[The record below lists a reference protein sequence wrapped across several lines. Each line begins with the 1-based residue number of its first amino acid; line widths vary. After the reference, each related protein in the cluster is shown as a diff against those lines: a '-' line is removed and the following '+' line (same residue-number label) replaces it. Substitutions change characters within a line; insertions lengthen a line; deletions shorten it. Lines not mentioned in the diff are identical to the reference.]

1 MGTVYLATDERLGR
15 KVAVKLLKES
25 LSGDARFVERFRREA
40 RSAAALTHPNI
51 ANVYDYGE
59 DGTNHFI
66 TMEYA
71 EGRDLAQLLSVEG
84 PLEPQR
90 AAKIA
95 RQIAVALGYAHSAG
109 VIHRDIKPANVLVD
123 RNDRVKVTDFGI
135 ARAAG
140 DATLTATGA
149 IMGTAAYLSPEQAQG
164 APVDARSDVY
174 SLGIVLFE
182 MLTGEV
188 PFPGDSA
195 VAVAMRHLNE
205 RVPSPVDVRPE
216 VPVHLGAVVLR
227 ATQPDKTERFPDGA
241 SMAEALGTDVPSGAG
256 ATMPLPTEEI
266 ASDAPRPLLPL
277 PQGPW
282 DPARL
287 GRIVLLT
294 FAGLFV
300 LVVVLLLWRLA
311 QNDKPSPTRAT
322 DPATQESPSQEVSPT
337 PSDEASETFGI
348 EIPDA
353 IIGSEAKEAKKIL
366 EDLGIDVEEVEV
378 PSDLEKGLVA
388 GTNPPPGS
396 VLLPGETITL
406 YVSEGPDKGGPPE
419 WGPPEWGPPGLNK
432 EDDD

>member
-51 ANVYDYGE
+51 ANVFDYGE
-59 DGTNHFI
+59 DGTDHFI

-71 EGRDLAQLLSVEG
+71 EGRDLAQLLSSEG
-84 PLEPQR
+84 PLDPER
-90 AAKIA
+90 ATKIA
-95 RQIAVALGYAHSAG
+95 RQIAIALGYAHSAG

-164 APVDARSDVY
+164 APVDARSDIY

-205 RVPSPVDVRPE
+205 RVPSPVDLRPD
-216 VPVHLGAVVLR
+216 VPIHLGAVVLR
-227 ATQPDKTERFPDGA
+227 ATQPDKSERFPDGA
-241 SMAEALGTDVPSGAG
+241 SMADALAIDGSNVVGTTV
-256 ATMPLPTEEI
+256 PLPTEEI
-266 ASDAPRPLLPL
+266 SSDAPRPLLPL

-294 FAGLFV
+294 FAGLFI
-300 LVVVLLLWRLA
+300 LAVVLLLWRLA
-311 QNDKPSPTRAT
+311 QGDETSPPRAT
-322 DPATQESPSQEVSPT
+322 DPVVQESPTQEESPI
-337 PSDEASETFGI
+337 PSEEPSENVGI
-348 EIPDA
+348 EIPDV
-353 IIGSEAKEAKKIL
+353 IIGSEAKDAKKIL
-366 EDLGIDVEEVEV
+366 EGFGIVVEEVKV
-378 PSDLEKGLVA
+378 ASDAEKHLVVD
-388 GTNPPPGS
+388 TDPPPGS
-396 VLLPGETITL
+396 VLLAGETITL
-406 YVSEGPDKGGPPE
+406 YVSEGPDKKG
-419 WGPPEWGPPGLNK
+419 
-432 EDDD
+432 